1 MLIRIKIN
9 EKWGTHEQVC
19 GLYETERDSRM
30 KIRLLAIK
38 LAIEGKKSEEIA
50 DLLNITGVT
59 IRKYMKRWN
68 QRGYE
73 GLRDI
78 PHPEVKRKL
87 TESEMIEIDKALQK
101 SPREAGIERS
111 NWTAPVLIE
120 YIRKQFGKTVSDGTC
135 YNIFKRL
142 KYTKT
147 RPKKQNKKLDVEAAE
162 NFCEDLEKLVKEKD
176 ENTVILYEDEA
187 IFTSEPTICA
197 MWTKEGSQGI
207 VPTSGDTRKRNAVF
221 GAVNPENGD
230 LFEHFA
236 EAANTE
242 SFKEFMLKVS
252 NSLSAGVKAIMPVD
266 NAKYHHFK
274 GKDEW
279 WADNIPNITLLY
291 LPSHC
296 SFLNA
301 IEHLWKD
308 VRTAVTHNTLFDK
321 FSDMITELKNY
332 LGELKTLPEKLAN
345 LCRFIY

>member
-1 MLIRIKIN
+1 
-9 EKWGTHEQVC
+9 
-19 GLYETERDSRM
+19 M

-38 LAIEGKKSEEIA
+38 LAIEGKKSEDIA
-50 DLLNITGVT
+50 DLLHMTGVT

-78 PHPEVKRKL
+78 PHPEAECKL
-87 TESEMIEIDKALQK
+87 TEAEMIEIDKALQK

-111 NWTAPVLIE
+111 NRTAPVLIE
-120 YIRKQFGKTVSDGTC
+120 YIRKQFGKTVSGGTC
-135 YNIFKRL
+135 CNIFKRL
-142 KYTKT
+142 KHTKT
-147 RPKKQNKKLDVEAAE
+147 RPKKQNKKLDAEAAE
-162 NFCEDLEKLVKEKD
+162 KFRGEMEKLVKEKD

-197 MWTKEGSQGI
+197 MRTEEGSQGI
-207 VPTSGDTRKRNAVF
+207 VPASGDTRKRNAVF

-230 LFEHFA
+230 LSEHFA

-252 NSLSAGVKAIMPVD
+252 NAPAAGVKAIMPVD
-266 NAKYHHFK
+266 NAEYHHFK
-274 GKDEW
+274 GKDERR
-279 WADNIPNITLLY
+279 ADNIPNITLLY

-301 IEHLWKD
+301 AEYLRKD

-321 FSDMITELKNY
+321 FSDMIAELKNY
-332 LGELKTLPEKLAN
+332 IGELKTLPEKLAE